1 MMIFSKSVTIYGNA
15 EVGNKTKVTLM
26 NYKKF
31 LVNAFLISLILTG
44 CIKMNTS
51 EIRDVKIYTQVKDD
65 WVEQTLSKMTLEEK
79 AGQMV
84 FPNVNG
90 IYMSDDSPEFKR
102 IEYLVKEKKVGGLIF
117 FVSDLYEQVVLTNKM
132 QRLAKIPL
140 LVAADFEHGITMRI
154 EGATPFPNIMAL
166 GAVDDTNLTYRMAQ
180 IIAKEGRALGV
191 HQNYAPVADVNNNP
205 NNPIIN
211 TRSFGESPEL
221 VARHSNAFLRGLQDG
236 GMIATSKH
244 FPGHGNTSID
254 SHLDLP
260 VLKSNLDELELME
273 LYPFKENIK
282 NGVMSIMVGHLA
294 VPAIEGDTGIPASLS
309 KKIIT
314 DLLKNQLDFNGL
326 IVTDALNMHG
336 ITNYYST
343 AKATIEAIKAGHD
356 CILFPDNP
364 VETIDAIINA
374 VKNGEITEERINYS
388 VRKILLTKKWAGLD
402 KERFIDIDKISS
414 IVGIEKH
421 LELAKLISRK
431 SITLLKNENNLIP
444 LSKNQLTKFAHII
457 VVDSRNDN
465 DGEFFRRTLKSKIPD
480 INFTRV
486 LMNSG
491 EVDYESAIE
500 NSLNSDVIII
510 SVYSKVRAYQG
521 TLGINDK
528 QKELIKKIIGLKKP
542 TILISHGNPY
552 VIGEFPNV
560 TAYINNY
567 GDTKFSELAVAEALF
582 GEIDIEGKSPVS
594 IPGANFK
601 IGDGIKIKRVS
612 K

>member
-1 MMIFSKSVTIYGNA
+1 MSIKQYLIILYLIFITQI
-15 EVGNKTKVTLM
+15 
-26 NYKKF
+26 
-31 LVNAFLISLILTG
+31 G
-44 CIKMNTS
+44 CIKMINK
-51 EIRDVKIYTQVKDD
+51 EIKDVRIYQKTDD

-102 IEYLVKEKKVGGLIF
+102 LEFLVKEKNVGGLIF
-117 FVSDLYEQVVLTNKM
+117 FTSDLYEQVVLTNKM
-132 QRLAKIPL
+132 QRLAKYPL
-140 LVAADFEHGITMRI
+140 LIAADYEHGITMRI
-154 EGATPFPNIMAL
+154 DGATPFPNIMAL
-166 GAVDDTNLTYRMAQ
+166 GAVDDENLTHEMAK
-180 IIAKEGRALGV
+180 IIAKEGRAIGV
-191 HQNYAPVADVNNNP
+191 HQNYAPVSDVNNNP

-221 VARHSNAFLRGLQDG
+221 VAKHSNSFLKGLQDG

-260 VLKSNLDELELME
+260 VLKSNLDELNQIE

-282 NGVMSIMVGHLA
+282 AGVMSIMVGHLA

-314 DLLKNQLDFNGL
+314 DLLKNQLRFNGL

-364 VETIDAIINA
+364 IEAIDAIIDA
-374 VKNGEITEERINYS
+374 VRNGVISEERINYS
-388 VRKILLTKKWAGLD
+388 VRKILRTKKWAGLD
-402 KERFIDIDKISS
+402 EERLVEIDKISS
-414 IVGIEKH
+414 IVGINEH

-431 SITLLKNENNLIP
+431 SITLLKNENNLVP
-444 LSKNQLTKFAHII
+444 LSKDEQQKYAHII
-457 VVDSRNDN
+457 IADSRNDN
-465 DGEFFRRTLKSKIPD
+465 DGEFFRRNLKSKIQD
-480 INFTRV
+480 INFARI

-491 EVDYESAIE
+491 EIDYQSALEI
-500 NSLNSDVIII
+500 SKNSDVIII
-510 SVYSKVRAYQG
+510 SIYSKVRSYQG
-521 TLGINDK
+521 TLGINEK
-528 QKELIKKIIGLKKP
+528 QKELVRKIIALKKP
-542 TILISHGNPY
+542 VIMISHGNPY
-552 VIGEFPNV
+552 VLGEFPEV

-567 GDTKFSELAVAEALF
+567 GDTKFSELAVIEALL

-594 IPGANFK
+594 IPAAGVK
-601 IGDGIKIKRVS
+601 VGDGIRVKKRVTD
-612 K
+612 

>member
-1 MMIFSKSVTIYGNA
+1 MSIKQYLII
-15 EVGNKTKVTLM
+15 L
-26 NYKKF
+26 
-31 LVNAFLISLILTG
+31 FLIFITQIG
-44 CIKMNTS
+44 CIKMINK
-51 EIRDVKIYTQVKDD
+51 EIKDVRIYQKTDD

-79 AGQMV
+79 AGQIV

-102 IEYLVKEKKVGGLIF
+102 LEFLVKEKNVGGLIF
-117 FVSDLYEQVVLTNKM
+117 FTSDLYEQVVLTNKM
-132 QRLAKIPL
+132 QRLAKYPL
-140 LVAADFEHGITMRI
+140 LIAADYEHGITMRI
-154 EGATPFPNIMAL
+154 DGATPFPNIMAL
-166 GAVDDTNLTYRMAQ
+166 GAVDDENLTHEMAK
-180 IIAKEGRALGV
+180 IIAKEGRAIGV
-191 HQNYAPVADVNNNP
+191 HQNYAPVSDVNNNP

-221 VARHSNAFLRGLQDG
+221 VAKHSNSFLKGLQDG

-260 VLKSNLDELELME
+260 VLKSNLDELNQIE

-282 NGVMSIMVGHLA
+282 AGVMSIMVGHLA

-314 DLLKNQLDFNGL
+314 DLLKNQLGFKGL

-356 CILFPDNP
+356 CILFPESP
-364 VETIDAIINA
+364 IEAIDAIINA
-374 VKNGEITEERINYS
+374 VKNGEISEERINHS
-388 VRKILLTKKWAGLD
+388 VRKILLTKKWVGLD
-402 KERFIDIDKISS
+402 KERLMDIDKISS
-414 IVGIEKH
+414 IVGINEH

-444 LSKNQLTKFAHII
+444 LSKDEQQKYAHII
-457 VVDSRNDN
+457 IADSRNDN
-465 DGEFFRRTLKSKIPD
+465 DGEFFRRNLKSKIQD
-480 INFTRV
+480 INFARI

-491 EVDYESAIE
+491 EIDYQSALE
-500 NSLNSDVIII
+500 NSKNSDVIII
-510 SVYSKVRAYQG
+510 SIYSKVRSYQG
-521 TLGINDK
+521 TLGINEK
-528 QKELIKKIIGLKKP
+528 QKELVRKIIALKKP
-542 TILISHGNPY
+542 VIMISHGNPY
-552 VIGEFPNV
+552 VLGEFPEV

-567 GDTKFSELAVAEALF
+567 GDTKFSELAVIEALL

-594 IPGANFK
+594 IPGAGVK
-601 IGDGIKIKRVS
+601 VGDGIRVKKRVTD
-612 K
+612 

>member
-1 MMIFSKSVTIYGNA
+1 MINKEIKDVRIYQ
-15 EVGNKTKVTLM
+15 KT
-26 NYKKF
+26 
-31 LVNAFLISLILTG
+31 
-44 CIKMNTS
+44 
-51 EIRDVKIYTQVKDD
+51 DD

-102 IEYLVKEKKVGGLIF
+102 LEFLVKEKNVGGLIF
-117 FVSDLYEQVVLTNKM
+117 FTSDLYEQVVLTNKM
-132 QRLAKIPL
+132 QRLAKYPL
-140 LVAADFEHGITMRI
+140 LIAADYEHGITMRI
-154 EGATPFPNIMAL
+154 DGVTPFPNIMAL
-166 GAVDDTNLTYRMAQ
+166 GAVDDENLTYEMAK
-180 IIAKEGRALGV
+180 IIAKEGRAIGV
-191 HQNYAPVADVNNNP
+191 HQNYAPVSDVNNNP

-221 VARHSNAFLRGLQDG
+221 VAKHSNSFLKGLQDG

-260 VLKSNLDELELME
+260 VLKSNLDELNQIE

-282 NGVMSIMVGHLA
+282 AGVMSIMVGHLA
-294 VPAIEGDTGIPASLS
+294 VQAIEGDTGIPASLS

-314 DLLKNQLDFNGL
+314 DLLINQLGFNGL

-364 VETIDAIINA
+364 IEAIDAIINA
-374 VKNGEITEERINYS
+374 VKNGEISEERINHS

-402 KERFIDIDKISS
+402 KERLVEIDKISS
-414 IVGIEKH
+414 IVGKNEH

-444 LSKNQLTKFAHII
+444 LSKDEQQKYAHII
-457 VVDSRNDN
+457 IADSRNDN
-465 DGEFFRRTLKSKIPD
+465 DGEFFRRNLKSKIQD
-480 INFTRV
+480 INFARI

-491 EVDYESAIE
+491 EIDYQSALE
-500 NSLNSDVIII
+500 NSKNSDVIII
-510 SVYSKVRAYQG
+510 SIYSKVRSYQG
-521 TLGINDK
+521 TLGINEK
-528 QKELIKKIIGLKKP
+528 QKELVRKIIALKKP
-542 TILISHGNPY
+542 VIMISHGNPY
-552 VIGEFPNV
+552 VLGEFPEV

-567 GDTKFSELAVAEALF
+567 GDTKFSELAVIEALL

-594 IPGANFK
+594 IPAAGVK
-601 IGDGIKIKRVS
+601 VGDGIRV
-612 K
+612 KKKVTD

>member
-1 MMIFSKSVTIYGNA
+1 MSIKQYLII
-15 EVGNKTKVTLM
+15 L
-26 NYKKF
+26 
-31 LVNAFLISLILTG
+31 FLIFITQIG
-44 CIKMNTS
+44 CIKMINK
-51 EIRDVKIYTQVKDD
+51 EIKDVRIYQKTDD

-102 IEYLVKEKKVGGLIF
+102 LEFLVKEKNVGGLIF
-117 FVSDLYEQVVLTNKM
+117 FTSDLYEQVVLTNKM
-132 QRLAKIPL
+132 QRLAKYPL
-140 LVAADFEHGITMRI
+140 LIAADYEHGITMRI
-154 EGATPFPNIMAL
+154 DGATPFPNIMAL
-166 GAVDDTNLTYRMAQ
+166 GAVDDENLTYEMAK
-180 IIAKEGRALGV
+180 IIAKEGRAIGV
-191 HQNYAPVADVNNNP
+191 HQNYAPVSDVNNNP

-221 VARHSNAFLRGLQDG
+221 VAKHSNSFLKGLQDG

-260 VLKSNLDELELME
+260 VLKSNLDELNQIE

-282 NGVMSIMVGHLA
+282 AGVMSIMVGHLA

-314 DLLKNQLDFNGL
+314 DLLKNQLGFKGL

-364 VETIDAIINA
+364 IEAIDAIIDA
-374 VKNGEITEERINYS
+374 VRNGVISEERINYS
-388 VRKILLTKKWAGLD
+388 VRKILRTKKWAGLD
-402 KERFIDIDKISS
+402 EERLVEIDKISS
-414 IVGIEKH
+414 IVGINEH

-431 SITLLKNENNLIP
+431 SITLLKNENNLVP
-444 LSKNQLTKFAHII
+444 LSKDEQQKYAHII
-457 VVDSRNDN
+457 IADSRNDN
-465 DGEFFRRTLKSKIPD
+465 DGEFFRRNLKSKIQD
-480 INFTRV
+480 INFARI

-491 EVDYESAIE
+491 EIDYQSALEI
-500 NSLNSDVIII
+500 SKNSDVIII
-510 SVYSKVRAYQG
+510 SIYSKVRSYQG
-521 TLGINDK
+521 TLGINEK
-528 QKELIKKIIGLKKP
+528 QKELVRKIIALKKP
-542 TILISHGNPY
+542 VIMISHGNPY
-552 VIGEFPNV
+552 VLGEFPEV

-567 GDTKFSELAVAEALF
+567 GDTKFSELAVIEALL

-594 IPGANFK
+594 IPSAGVK
-601 IGDGIKIKRVS
+601 VGDGIRVKKRVID
-612 K
+612 